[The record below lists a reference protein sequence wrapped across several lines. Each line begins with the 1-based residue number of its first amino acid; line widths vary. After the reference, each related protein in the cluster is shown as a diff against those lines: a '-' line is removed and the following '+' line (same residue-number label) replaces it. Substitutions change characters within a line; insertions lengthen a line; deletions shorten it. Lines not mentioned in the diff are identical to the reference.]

1 MNKKLDDQ
9 EKEIVR
15 QLIINPRNSDNQ
27 ISKITG
33 IPLKSVNRK
42 RKKLEEE
49 GYIQYF
55 TYLDTSSIGTGDFS
69 TRQEYTVTFKPG
81 MTRKRFLENNPLARL
96 DRSMSKHILE
106 AHLGEKDGKLAL
118 ILIIESRIESD
129 TIEIINAEIIPKL
142 TKHFNEPIVEDI
154 SNVRLSNMLRLLH
167 NYTPIRNVKSKLIPD
182 AEDQESLFITDQ
194 S

>member
-27 ISKITG
+27 ISKITA

-69 TRQEYTVTFKPG
+69 TRQEYTITFKPG
-81 MTRKRFLENNPLARL
+81 MTRKRFLENNPFARL
-96 DRSMSKHILE
+96 DRNMSKHILE

-129 TIEIINAEIIPKL
+129 TIEILNAEIIPKL
-142 TKHFNEPIVEDI
+142 TKHFNEQVVEDI